1 MKKLNKILLIDDDQ
15 VTNYLN
21 KELLKGLYIA
31 EEVKVA
37 VNGKLALEYMHENCG
52 SVLKVCP
59 ELIILDH
66 HMPVMDGMEFMQA
79 LNKIDFVNRA
89 EVVFILLAID
99 SRKEDIEKFK
109 RLGVQEFIT
118 KPLSQK
124 TVMDAYNKY
133 WSGYTAE
140 EYI

>member
-52 SVLKVCP
+52 SALKVCP

-133 WSGYTAE
+133 WSGYTAK